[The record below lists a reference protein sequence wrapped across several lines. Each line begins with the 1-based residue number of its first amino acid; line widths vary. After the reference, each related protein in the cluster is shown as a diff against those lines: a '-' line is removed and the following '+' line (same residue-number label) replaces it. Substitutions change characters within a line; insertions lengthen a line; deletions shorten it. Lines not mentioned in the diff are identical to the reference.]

1 MCFLTQYQC
10 PSFSIH
16 KSRIIGDW
24 SSLDIYHTIIFMND
38 SLHTFCE
45 SLVIIH
51 RNLHSKFCYL
61 IIIKSM
67 QLRQQTWVYLVVSYF
82 FVTMYNHR
90 LSSSA
95 LHRNLLES
103 TTDSSPI
110 NFSKLQQ
117 PSGNASDEQQQLL
130 REKVSKNWRVRKRWR
145 LSQAILFTKGKSNDQ
160 LKKASNTDDQNFLI
174 SQFTIALMIFL
185 IIQQSKSCNW
195 ERFHPYLRQW
205 KFWLSVFMSFLE
217 LVFTFPFT

>member
-1 MCFLTQYQC
+1 MGLPGNFIL
-10 PSFSIH
+10 F
-16 KSRIIGDW
+16 
-24 SSLDIYHTIIFMND
+24 
-38 SLHTFCE
+38 
-45 SLVIIH
+45 
-51 RNLHSKFCYL
+51 RNYL
-61 IIIKSM
+61 C
-67 QLRQQTWVYLVVSYF
+67 
-82 FVTMYNHR
+82 MYNHR

-160 LKKASNTDDQNFLI
+160 LEKASNTDDQNFLI
-174 SQFTIALMIFL
+174 SQFTIALMNFL
-185 IIQQSKSCNW
+185 VIRQSNSCNW

>member
-1 MCFLTQYQC
+1 M
-10 PSFSIH
+10 
-16 KSRIIGDW
+16 
-24 SSLDIYHTIIFMND
+24 
-38 SLHTFCE
+38 
-45 SLVIIH
+45 
-51 RNLHSKFCYL
+51 YL
-61 IIIKSM
+61 IIIKFV
-67 QLRQQTWVYLVVSYF
+67 QLRQQTWVYLVISYP
-82 FVTMYNHR
+82 FVKLPMYNHR

-160 LKKASNTDDQNFLI
+160 LKKASNTDDQNFTI
-174 SQFTIALMIFL
+174 SQFIIALMIFFV
-185 IIQQSKSCNW
+185 IRQSKWCNW
-195 ERFHPYLRQW
+195 EQFQPYLRQW
-205 KFWLSVFMSFLE
+205 KFWLWVFMSFLE
-217 LVFTFPFT
+217 LVFTFLFT